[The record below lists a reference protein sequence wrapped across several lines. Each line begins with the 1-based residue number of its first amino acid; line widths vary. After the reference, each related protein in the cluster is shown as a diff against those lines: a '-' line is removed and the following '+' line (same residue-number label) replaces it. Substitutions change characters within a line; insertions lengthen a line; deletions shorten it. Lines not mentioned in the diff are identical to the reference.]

1 MAATIHKLPA
11 NSSVLVV
18 SVAQAIHDGKNHK
31 SYVKSE
37 VGLECRLVDGFQD
50 PNPAPVTSGAPGQY
64 VDTGLDTVKPVQQY
78 SHTRPLVLPDDLLQ
92 VR

>member
-18 SVAQAIHDGKNHK
+18 SVAQAIHDGNHK

-37 VGLECRLVDGFQD
+37 VDLNAGLWMAFRIPIQR
-50 PNPAPVTSGAPGQY
+50 Q
-64 VDTGLDTVKPVQQY
+64 
-78 SHTRPLVLPDDLLQ
+78 
-92 VR
+92 